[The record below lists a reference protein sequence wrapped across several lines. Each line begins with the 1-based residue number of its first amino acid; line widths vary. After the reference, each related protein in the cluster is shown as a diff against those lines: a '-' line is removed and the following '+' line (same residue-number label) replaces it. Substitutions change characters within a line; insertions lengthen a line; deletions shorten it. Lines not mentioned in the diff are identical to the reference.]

1 MVILPLEGGS
11 KWKQGILLYA
21 LGVWFILVIV
31 AILNGTCRNTFI
43 SPKVGEYAG
52 HVISTIIF
60 ICVILLAT
68 YLFLSMIRIDYTVID
83 LLLVGTLWL
92 VLTVLFEFVFGHYF
106 VGHSWDKLLADC
118 NILQGRVWVLVLLTE
133 FMAPLLFGLMLRR

>member
-1 MVILPLEGGS
+1 MEAR
-11 KWKQGILLYA
+11 ILLYA

-31 AILNGTCRNTFI
+31 AILNGVCRNAFI

-60 ICVILLAT
+60 ICIILAAT
-68 YLFLSMIRIDYTVID
+68 YLFLSMLRIDYTVID

-92 VLTVLFEFVFGHYF
+92 VLTVLFEFVFGHYV
-106 VGHSWDKLLADC
+106 VGHSWDKLLADY

-133 FMAPLLFGLMLRR
+133 FISPLLFGLMLRR